1 MYKQCAELK
10 KKITRKKVEDDI
22 NNQASDI
29 DFEVSGTNLITMINM
44 FKELNDK
51 IENFSRKLE
60 TIKRNS
66 MEILELK

>member
-10 KKITRKKVEDDI
+10 KKITRKKFEDNI